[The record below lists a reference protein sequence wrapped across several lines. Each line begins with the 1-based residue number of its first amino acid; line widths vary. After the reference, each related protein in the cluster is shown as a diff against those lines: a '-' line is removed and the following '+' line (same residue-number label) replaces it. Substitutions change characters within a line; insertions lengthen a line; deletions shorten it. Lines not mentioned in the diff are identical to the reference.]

1 MAYKMNGPSLYRK
14 KAGPV
19 ETNAETGNVNAY
31 KKSNEITLEEDDK
44 LGFRKDQI
52 KTDEMHSPDAYIKDK
67 MKSPL
72 EHMGYEVN
80 IKKGK
85 VVSEKEKP
93 HGKLKTETEHEEYHD
108 AYPSKPFTDAEGKPF
123 KMKGSPM
130 KRNFGIGADSPMKET
145 TTQVLQGMDFNPYA
159 YKGLSADDIPS
170 FRDMVSL
177 EQQQAARKAWKAKR
191 AEKKKIKEAVKKY
204 GKEEYNPEEEEMEAM
219 QDFGEEYSVGD
230 SDLTQMEKDLMKSK
244 YGPQTLTQEDL
255 DYQRSETAPE
265 ATTKVSGRQGE
276 VKPENEINI
285 GSNMSSYG
293 I

>member
-1 MAYKMNGPSLYRK
+1 MAYKMDGPSLYKK

-31 KKSNEITLEEDDK
+31 KKSNEVTLEEDDK

-108 AYPSKPFTDAEGKPF
+108 TYPSKPFTDAEGKPF

-145 TTQVLQGMDFNPYA
+145 TTQVLQGMNFQPYA

-177 EQQQAARKAWKAKR
+177 EQQQAARKAWKEKR
-191 AEKKKIKEAVKKY
+191 TGKRKEREFEKLKEAGGETLEKLEIKE
-204 GKEEYNPEEEEMEAM
+204 KERRKELAEEP
-219 QDFGEEYSVGD
+219 S
-230 SDLTQMEKDLMKSK
+230 
-244 YGPQTLTQEDL
+244 
-255 DYQRSETAPE
+255 
-265 ATTKVSGRQGE
+265 TTEVSGRQGE

-285 GSNMSSYG
+285 RSNMNSYG